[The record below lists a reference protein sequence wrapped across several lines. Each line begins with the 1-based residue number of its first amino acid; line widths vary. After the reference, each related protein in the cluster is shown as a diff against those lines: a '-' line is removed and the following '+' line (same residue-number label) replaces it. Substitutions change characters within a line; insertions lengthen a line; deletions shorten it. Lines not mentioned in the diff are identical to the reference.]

1 VLEARISA
9 MGERG
14 SGKKLVEERHKRE
27 LRRHRTDELRSG
39 LTTLAGAYRDALVNG
54 TISRPD
60 SAATAI
66 TRIHRSLESLERNPN
81 EQLLLQAL
89 LLGLPSMNH

>member
-1 VLEARISA
+1 